1 MIQNGSELQTFFE
14 DSSREWYAPPVRL
27 IDGYCLCPEPAARCV
42 PGQIMSHLLHKWL
55 NRRPVHKGKIFVPFF
70 FNIKF
75 GMVHCWGDCNLGDGL
90 YVLCVSLHVLP
101 CTCVSPPPWFASVY
115 QHGDR
120 ACSFTPV
127 SMCVSVPGVS
137 VCGGCFSCGWT
148 GLMVCLHP
156 LKFRGIYSPRVV
168 QRVDPLLR

>member
-1 MIQNGSELQTFFE
+1 MVVNCKHF
-14 DSSREWYAPPVRL
+14 SRTRAGNDMRRL
-27 IDGYCLCPEPAARCV
+27 CGWLTGIVYVLSR
-42 PGQIMSHLLHKWL
+42 LLAVFQDKLWVIYSTSGWTGDQFTRGRFL
-55 NRRPVHKGKIFVPFF
+55 YPFF